1 MEPSDRERDPLSN
14 EGCMC
19 LAKVY
24 SMKFLGISLGKRFST
39 NPQHAS
45 SLSFLTG
52 GEASKDALSEASVPG
67 ELSVP
72 ADGPRPTGTLGSTS
86 LLQCLVFHPNL
97 LVIVAV
103 F

>member
-1 MEPSDRERDPLSN
+1 
-14 EGCMC
+14 MC

-24 SMKFLGISLGKRFST
+24 SMKFRGISLGKRFST

-45 SLSFLTG
+45 VSSLTG

>member
-1 MEPSDRERDPLSN
+1 M
-14 EGCMC
+14 
-19 LAKVY
+19 
-24 SMKFLGISLGKRFST
+24 LGKGLFHEVPRYIFGQKVFNKSTTCLFSV
-39 NPQHAS
+39 S
-45 SLSFLTG
+45 SLTG

-86 LLQCLVFHPNL
+86 LLQCLVFHRNL